1 MSEYITVAGLVQ
13 FDPRNR
19 TAGGKEVRDVVI
31 RSLNSS
37 KNFSITVWPENSS
50 VEINKGDFLIADGK
64 YTQSV
69 GQNKEGEETT
79 YHNLS
84 ASKIIRIAG
93 NETGAATSKPKLE
106 LVDPTDAGDD
116 FPF

>member
-13 FDPRNR
+13 FDPRTR
-19 TAGGKEVRDVVI
+19 QAGGKEVRDVVV
-31 RSLNSS
+31 RALNSS
-37 KNFSITVWPENSS
+37 KNFSITVWPENANIP
-50 VEINKGDFLIADGK
+50 INKGDFLVADGK

-69 GQNKEGEETT
+69 GQNKEGAETT

-84 ASKIIRIAG
+84 ARMIIRIEG
-93 NETGAATSKPKLE
+93 NEPGAAPAKPKMVAVPDIE
-106 LVDPTDAGDD
+106 TGDD

>member
-13 FDPRNR
+13 FDPRTRN
-19 TAGGKEVRDVVI
+19 AGGKEVRDVVI

-37 KNFSITVWPENSS
+37 KNFSITVWPENDGIA
-50 VEINKGDFLIADGK
+50 INKGDFLVADGK

-69 GQNKEGEETT
+69 GQNKEGVETT

-84 ASKIIRIAG
+84 SSAIVCIPG
-93 NETGAATSKPKLE
+93 NGGKPAPSKPKVMAVPDVE
-106 LVDPTDAGDD
+106 VEDEFA
-116 FPF
+116 F

>member
-1 MSEYITVAGLVQ
+1 MSEYITVAGIVQ

-37 KNFSITVWPENSS
+37 KNFSITIWPENAD
-50 VEINKGDFLIADGK
+50 VEINKGDFLVADGK

-84 ASKIIRIAG
+84 ARQIIRLAG
-93 NETGAATSKPKLE
+93 NAPQSAPSKPKIAA
-106 LVDPTDAGDD
+106 VPDPSDSDD

>member
-13 FDPRNR
+13 FDPRTR

-31 RSLNSS
+31 RSLNSA
-37 KNFSITVWPENSS
+37 KNFSITIWPENDGIP
-50 VEINKGDFLIADGK
+50 VNKGDFLVADGK

-69 GQNKEGEETT
+69 GQNKAGEQVT

-84 ASKIIRIAG
+84 AKTIICIA
-93 NETGAATSKPKLE
+93 NTNAPSAPAKPKAAVV
-106 LVDPTDAGDD
+106 VDEETDDE